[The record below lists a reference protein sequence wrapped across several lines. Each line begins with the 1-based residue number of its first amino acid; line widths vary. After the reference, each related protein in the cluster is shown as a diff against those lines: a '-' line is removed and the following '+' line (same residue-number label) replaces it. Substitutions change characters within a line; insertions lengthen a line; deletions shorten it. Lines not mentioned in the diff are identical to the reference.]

1 MNTQTQNVPAQSP
14 AKAFQ
19 TYMLKYKSQL
29 EAALPKHLSVDRM
42 IRLSLTAFSQNPAL
56 QQCTSNSIFSSI
68 IIASQLGLEPGVNG
82 QGYLV
87 PYKDKCTFI
96 PGWKGLVDLAQ
107 RGGRSSVW
115 TGAVYEG
122 DDFDYMLGDSPYC
135 KHRPCGEFDV
145 DKLTHVYAIGRVKDS
160 EMPIIEVWPVRKVRE
175 HFKKTVVKPLQ
186 PNHYSHKHFEAY
198 ARKVALLQVLKYMPQ
213 SIELSNA
220 MDVSNAQESGKGVT
234 IDGDFVTVENN
245 HAQEFEQN
253 AQNTTSNDLDHDQFS
268 FNESQD
274 IGQSSQEEVLEDYAP
289 TFAQIKRGI
298 LTAKSPAH
306 LDVMEE
312 QVMDHANKEER
323 KQLMILIK
331 AQGQKFQPVGEVT
344 VSKKPE
350 QTKTDDESIKEY
362 QELLAEIE
370 KTPLQE
376 PEHKQPENPQ
386 KTASKDAE
394 KLSSIA
400 IRKEYLLK
408 MNKVET
414 LAELNE
420 IHSSF
425 LANDGLTGTHLSYLK
440 DTYTQLKQKFTPPV
454 KEEPKATVAGPDP
467 IKSNYVKAGLE
478 QMIAEAKDVVSLEAE
493 VARTIKGNESK
504 LTKEHNQAVLMA
516 YAHRKEVLS
525 QQDIFEDE
533 LSLVDTYLQSI
544 DQAESIDRLNEIMS
558 DPAVNSLPDDE
569 TAQINNAYDRRY
581 AELQG

>member
-29 EAALPKHLSVDRM
+29 EAALPKHLTVDRM

-122 DDFDYMLGDSPYC
+122 DEFDYMLGDSPYC
-135 KHRPCGEFDV
+135 RHKPCGEFDV

-234 IDGDFVTVENN
+234 IDGDFVTVDTNQYQEQDQNVQTSTQNEVSN
-245 HAQEFEQN
+245 HQN
-253 AQNTTSNDLDHDQFS
+253 YED
-268 FNESQD
+268 ESQV
-274 IGQSSQEEVLEDYAP
+274 SQQKVMQNEVVEDYAP
-289 TFAQIKRGI
+289 TFTQIKRGI
-298 LTAKSPAH
+298 LSAKSPAH

-312 QVMDHANKEER
+312 QAMDHADKEER
-323 KQLMILIK
+323 KQLMTLIK
-331 AQGQKFQPVGEVT
+331 AQGQKFQPIAEVST
-344 VSKKPE
+344 AKKPE
-350 QTKTDDESIKEY
+350 PVLINDGLGEVV
-362 QELLAEIE
+362 
-370 KTPLQE
+370 
-376 PEHKQPENPQ
+376 
-386 KTASKDAE
+386 DAE
-394 KLSSIA
+394 VTEDDLQQLEQRQANDTQKIQSKNAEKATSLS
-400 IRKEYLLK
+400 IRREYLLR
-408 MNKVET
+408 MNAAT
-414 LAELNE
+414 SQDDLNK
-420 IHSSF
+420 IHDEF
-425 LANDGLTGTHLSYLK
+425 LKNDGLTGTHLSYLK
-440 DTYTQLKQKFTPPV
+440 DTYTQLKQKFTPPPA
-454 KEEPKATVAGPDP
+454 KEEPKATVVEPDP
-467 IKSNYVKAGLE
+467 IKSNSVKAGLE
-478 QMIAEAKDVVSLEAE
+478 LMIANAKDVVSLEAE

-504 LTKEHNQAVLMA
+504 LTQEHYQAVLMA

-533 LSLVDTYLQSI
+533 LSLVGSYLQSI
-544 DQAESIDRLNEIMS
+544 DQAASIDRLNEIMS

-569 TAQINNAYDRRY
+569 ITQINNAYDRRY